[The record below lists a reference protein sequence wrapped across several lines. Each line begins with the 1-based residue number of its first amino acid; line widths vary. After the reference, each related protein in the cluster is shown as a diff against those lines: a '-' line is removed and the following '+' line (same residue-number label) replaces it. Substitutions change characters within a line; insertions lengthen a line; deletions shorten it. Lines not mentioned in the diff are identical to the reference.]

1 MQQFSAGRSFVSH
14 GANSLYQD
22 RHMITTFTPFEAVLG
37 GSLIGAAA
45 VALMAMHGR
54 VAGMTGILTGAMLP
68 GDQDRRWRLAFLAGA
83 VLAPVL
89 LLVATGTS
97 VPFETNIPVWAVVF
111 GGLLVGIGVTFGG
124 GCTSGHGVCGMA
136 RLSRRSIVATLTF
149 MATTFLTVFFVR
161 HVLGGF

>member
-1 MQQFSAGRSFVSH
+1 
-14 GANSLYQD
+14 
-22 RHMITTFTPFEAVLG
+22 MITTFTPIEAVLG

-45 VALMAMHGR
+45 VALMALHGR
-54 VAGMTGILTGAMLP
+54 VAGMTGILTGALLP
-68 GDQDRRWRLAFLAGA
+68 SNEDRGWRIAFLAGA

-89 LLVATGTS
+89 MLFLTGAA
-97 VPFETNIPVWAVVF
+97 VPFATNVPTWAVAF
-111 GGLLVGIGVTFGG
+111 GGLLVGLGVTFGG

-149 MATTFLTVFFVR
+149 MGTTFLTVFFVR